1 MMERSP
7 VMGRMDEVVTL
18 EVEVEDL
25 STWISIISRFLI
37 ILERVIWAP
46 VFICPEPRPPLP
58 PCPAPVY

>member
-37 ILERVIWAP
+37 ILDRVIS
-46 VFICPEPRPPLP
+46 
-58 PCPAPVY
+58 